1 MCIKNFFF
9 CYEIDK
15 FCNFLVY
22 VFDFDWKW
30 FMFVL
35 VDYFNVWKDE
45 GFGVY
50 IYLFCFNI
58 G

>member
-1 MCIKNFFF
+1 MLLIKKFIF
-9 CYEIDK
+9 CLEINK
-15 FCNFLVY
+15 VY
-22 VFDFDWKW
+22 VFDFDLKW
-30 FMFVL
+30 FVFVL